1 MAPRTRPE
9 KRNRVYYSPSPRSR
23 KREAISYAEL
33 LGLTTTSELALA
45 DKVASG
51 FDYRAFLRFQ
61 QVTKMS
67 TTQLADLLSIP
78 DRTLSRR
85 KSEGRLHPD
94 ESDRLLRLA
103 RVVDLAL
110 GLFEGDKSAAQ
121 NWLMLS
127 NDALGGKTPIE
138 LSKTEVGAREVENLI
153 NRLEHG
159 LFV

>member
-1 MAPRTRPE
+1 MAERTGPR
-9 KRNRVYYSPSPRSR
+9 KRSRVYYSPSSKGK

-33 LGLTTTSELALA
+33 LGLTTTNELALA

-51 FDYRAFLRFQ
+51 FDYRAFIRFQ
-61 QVTKMS
+61 QVTRLS

-85 KSEGRLHPD
+85 KSEGRLRPD

-110 GLFEGDKSAAQ
+110 SLFEGDKRAAQ
-121 NWLMLS
+121 SWLMLS
-127 NDALGGKTPIE
+127 NDALGGKAPIE
-138 LSKTEVGAREVENLI
+138 LSKTEVGAREVESLI
-153 NRLEHG
+153 HRLEHG
-159 LFV
+159 IFL

>member
-1 MAPRTRPE
+1 MAGRAGPG
-9 KRNRVYYSPSPRSR
+9 KRSRVYYSPSSKSK

-33 LGLTTTSELALA
+33 IGLTTTSELVLA
-45 DKVASG
+45 DKVESG
-51 FDYRAFLRFQ
+51 FDFRAFVRLQ
-61 QVTKMS
+61 QATRL
-67 TTQLADLLSIP
+67 TARQLADLLSIP

-110 GLFEGDKSAAQ
+110 SLFEGDKKAAQ
-121 NWLMLS
+121 GWLMLS

-138 LSKTEVGAREVENLI
+138 LSKTEVGAREVETLI
-153 NRLEHG
+153 HRLEHG
-159 LFV
+159 VFV